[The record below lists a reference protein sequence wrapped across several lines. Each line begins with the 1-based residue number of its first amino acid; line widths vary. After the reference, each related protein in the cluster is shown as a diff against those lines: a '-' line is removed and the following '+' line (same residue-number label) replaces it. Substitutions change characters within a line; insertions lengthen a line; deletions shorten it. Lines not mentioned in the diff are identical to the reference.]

1 MRLDTRRPLPS
12 ITILSANQSNIRSEI
27 VFRHP
32 DNRILRAVAW
42 LDATWPHPDRAWTV
56 EILSRE
62 DNQQAGVCVWFSY
75 LYEQGC
81 SRETG
86 ADLLTRELVR
96 ILSVSVLP
104 AFD

>member
-1 MRLDTRRPLPS
+1 MRLDTRKPLPS
-12 ITILSANQSNIRSEI
+12 ITILSANQSNIRAEI

-32 DNRILRAVAW
+32 DNRVIRAVAW
-42 LDATWPHPDRAWTV
+42 LDATWPHSDRAWTV
-56 EILSRE
+56 EILSHE
-62 DNQQAGVCVWFSY
+62 GEQKAAVWFSY